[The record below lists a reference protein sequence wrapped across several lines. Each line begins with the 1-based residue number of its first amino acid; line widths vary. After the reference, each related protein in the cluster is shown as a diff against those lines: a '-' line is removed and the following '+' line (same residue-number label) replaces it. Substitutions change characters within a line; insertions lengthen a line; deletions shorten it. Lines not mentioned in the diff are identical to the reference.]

1 MTNKAPNLSD
11 FIKDLAFAVISLS
24 LFTAPTS
31 PMNSEKL
38 GVMTSAPL
46 YLEKLLPLGSTNTIF
61 LDFFAF
67 LINPGMS

>member
-1 MTNKAPNLSD
+1 
-11 FIKDLAFAVISLS
+11 
-24 LFTAPTS
+24 
-31 PMNSEKL
+31 MNSEKL

-61 LDFFAF
+61 LNFFAF